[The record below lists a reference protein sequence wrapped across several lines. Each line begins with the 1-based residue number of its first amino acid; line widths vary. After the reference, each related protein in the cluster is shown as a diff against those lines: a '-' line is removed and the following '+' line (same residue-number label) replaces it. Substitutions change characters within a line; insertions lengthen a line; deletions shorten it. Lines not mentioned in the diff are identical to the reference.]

1 MTTPTPTAP
10 SPQASGQS
18 PTPAEQGKAL
28 LRRLIEEVINQGR
41 LEVTDELFSPQLARP
56 PARASPPSAPPS
68 PTGTWSWS
76 T

>member
-10 SPQASGQS
+10 SPRASGQR
-18 PTPAEQGKAL
+18 PTTAEQGKAL
-28 LRRLIEEVINQGR
+28 LRRLIQEVINQGR
-41 LEVTDELFSPQLARP
+41 LEVTDELFSPSWPRP
-56 PARASPPSAPPS
+56 PARALPPSAPPS